1 MHRAPVF
8 IFTFLLFTGAI
19 HAGETGGTPFGDY
32 DEVIRDLIPNLAKD
46 RVSAQDAAIKL
57 ARLGKRTIP
66 ILTEIMNA
74 NIRAREPKGEGAKDP
89 RQNAAYLQ
97 SRQLTYYSVLSLSR
111 IKHAEAGKILLPL
124 LKDQKALPELRALT
138 LESLGLELFE
148 DSGPVLQQVAAHDAD
163 PQFRK
168 KALLQLSIMPG
179 FWVQSE
185 KLFVDALSSPEDDVR
200 LLAAKQ
206 CYFARIYTTAV
217 DRLIE
222 IAVKD
227 SSTEVRMQAM
237 LAIGRMRPQRAV
249 PPLVKMLAEDTS
261 LNDRDKLQI
270 QRTINAVTGIQFKDA
285 NGIDAWWKRQGEKEY
300 ARLVE
305 VETQASQVPAA
316 QNSARV
322 APPVEAA
329 PTLKALPAEPTV
341 KPFQGLSLPGAPE
354 PAAEPAPKP

>member
-1 MHRAPVF
+1 MRCAS
-8 IFTFLLFTGAI
+8 LLILIAFVSTAAI
-19 HAGETGGTPFGDY
+19 HAGETSATPFGDY
-32 DEVIRDLIPNLAKD
+32 DEVIRDLVPNLAKD

-57 ARLGKRTIP
+57 ARLGKRTVP
-66 ILTEIMNA
+66 ILAEIMNA
-74 NIRAREPKGEGAKDP
+74 NIRAREPKGDAAKDP

-111 IKHAEAGKILLPL
+111 IKHVDAGRTLLPL
-124 LKDQKALPELRALT
+124 LKDPKALPELRALT
-138 LESLGLELFE
+138 LEALGLELVE
-148 DSGPVLQQVAAHDAD
+148 DAGPVLQQVAASDTD

-206 CYFARIYTTAV
+206 CYFARIYSTSA

-227 SSTEVRMQAM
+227 SNSEVRMQAL

-249 PPLVKMLAEDTS
+249 PPLVKSLAEDTAM
-261 LNDRDKLQI
+261 NDRDKLQI
-270 QRTINAVTGIQFKDA
+270 LRTINAVTGIQFKDA
-285 NGIDAWWKRQGEKEY
+285 AGVDAWWKRQGEKEY

-305 VETQASQVPAA
+305 AETQAPIVTGTQNNAKVASPVESATELKPLPSEPAA
-316 QNSARV
+316 
-322 APPVEAA
+322 
-329 PTLKALPAEPTV
+329 KA
-341 KPFQGLSLPGAPE
+341 FQGLSLPGPTT
-354 PAAEPAPKP
+354 PQDPPKP

>member
-1 MHRAPVF
+1 MRRVPRF
-8 IFTFLLFTGAI
+8 ILAFLLSAGAI
-19 HAGETGGTPFGDY
+19 HAGEGGSTFGDY
-32 DEVIRDLIPNLAKD
+32 DEVIRDLVPNLAKD

-57 ARLGKRTIP
+57 ARLGKRTVS
-66 ILTEIMNA
+66 ILAEIMNA
-74 NIRAREPKGEGAKDP
+74 NIRAREPKGEAAKDP

-124 LKDQKALPELRALT
+124 LKDAKALPELRALT
-138 LESLGLELFE
+138 LEALGLELVDDAGE
-148 DSGPVLQQVAAHDAD
+148 VLQHVAAND
-163 PQFRK
+163 PDPHFRK
-168 KALLQLSIMPG
+168 KALLQLSIMPS

-185 KLFVDALSSPEDDVR
+185 KLFVEALSSPDDDVR

-206 CYFARIYTTAV
+206 CYFARIYTTAA

-227 SSTEVRMQAM
+227 SNSDVRMQAM
-237 LAIGRMRPQRAV
+237 LALGRMRPQRAV

-270 QRTINAVTGIQFKDA
+270 LRTVNAVTGIQFKDV

-300 ARLVE
+300 ARLIE
-305 VETQASQVPAA
+305 AETQATPVPAS
-316 QNSARV
+316 QNTARV
-322 APPVEAA
+322 APRGEGA
-329 PTLKALPAEPTV
+329 PKLKALPAEATTN
-341 KPFQGLSLPGAPE
+341 PFQGLSLPASEPNPE
-354 PAAEPAPKP
+354 PASKR